1 MADNRFRVI
10 ALLRSDFAA
19 EASAGFPR
27 LKRIP
32 CTYFIRFLDYFA
44 SLDPAA
50 QDALL
55 DGMARFGSAVFF
67 PTAGRADYEERTQHP
82 ALQRFDTMLKSL
94 DFNGGYRY
102 VDVRSLSMV
111 ARIEEF
117 GGLDGW
123 IKTRGFSGLAVQP
136 REDLL
141 PDLRHLQPVKPTALR
156 KLVDAAFQ
164 KLFAARKSR
173 SAGGHWQY
181 TGSLGENPLT
191 LWLDFGSQ
199 LGQLRYGVTVDN
211 PAHTIKVVRVSYES
225 LWLHHLGW
233 DYLTEENAG
242 RSIDFLA
249 EQVVHVARLADRI
262 NLPATRPPD

>member
-1 MADNRFRVI
+1 VAVARSSVI
-10 ALLRSDFAA
+10 ALLRSEVAA

-44 SLDPAA
+44 SLEPAA
-50 QDALL
+50 QEALL

-67 PTAGRADYEERTQHP
+67 PEPGRAEYDERRQHP
-82 ALQRFDTMLKSL
+82 AIRNFDAMLKSL

-102 VDVRSLSMV
+102 VDVKSLCMV
-111 ARIEEF
+111 AKAREL

-123 IKTRGFSGLAVQP
+123 IKSGGFSGLALHP

-141 PDLRHLQPVKPTALR
+141 PELRYLQPAKPTALR
-156 KLVDAAFQ
+156 TLVDATFE
-164 KLFAARKSR
+164 KLFAARKRHS
-173 SAGGHWQY
+173 GGGNWQY
-181 TGSLGENPLT
+181 TFSFDGHPLT
-191 LWLDFGSQ
+191 VWLDFGSQ

-211 PAHTIKVVRVSYES
+211 PSHAIKLVRVSYES

-242 RSIDFLA
+242 RSIDLLA
-249 EQVVHVARLADRI
+249 EEVGYMARLADRI
-262 NLPATRPPD
+262 NASAAT

>member
-1 MADNRFRVI
+1 MADARSRVV
-10 ALLRSDFAA
+10 ALLRADFAE

-27 LKRIP
+27 LRQIP

-67 PTAGRADYEERTQHP
+67 PDAGTADYDERRQHP
-82 ALQRFDTMLKSL
+82 AVRRFDAMLQSAE
-94 DFNGGYRY
+94 FNGGYRY
-102 VDVRSLSMV
+102 VDVKSLCMV
-111 ARIEEF
+111 ARTREL

-123 IKTRGFSGLAVQP
+123 IESRGFSGLALQP

-141 PDLRHLQPVKPTALR
+141 PDLRYLQPPKPAALR

-164 KLFAARKSR
+164 KLFAAQR
-173 SAGGHWQY
+173 SGTGGGNWRY
-181 TGSLGENPLT
+181 TGSLAEDRLT
-191 LWLDFGSQ
+191 VWLDLGSQ
-199 LGQLRYGVTVDN
+199 VSQLRYGVTVEN
-211 PAHTIKVVRVSYES
+211 PAHTIRVVRVAYES

-233 DYLTEENAG
+233 DYLTEENAA
-242 RSIDFLA
+242 RSVDLLA
-249 EQVVHVARLADRI
+249 EQVVYIARLAERI
-262 NLPATRPPD
+262 NSPATFR

>member
-1 MADNRFRVI
+1 MADARSSAM

-50 QDALL
+50 QETLL
-55 DGMARFGSAVFF
+55 DGMARFGSAGFF
-67 PTAGRADYEERTQHP
+67 PDSGRTDYEERRQHP
-82 ALQRFDTMLKSL
+82 AIQRFDAMLKSL

-102 VDVRSLSMV
+102 VDVKSLCMV
-111 ARIEEF
+111 AKVKEF

-123 IKTRGFSGLAVQP
+123 IKSRGFSGLALQP

-141 PDLRHLQPVKPTALR
+141 PELRYLQPTKPAALR

-164 KLFAARKSR
+164 KLFAAQKSH
-173 SAGGHWQY
+173 AGGGNWQY
-181 TGSLGENPLT
+181 TGSLGGHPLT
-191 LWLDFGSQ
+191 VWLDFGSQ

-211 PAHTIKVVRVSYES
+211 PAHSIRIVRVSYES

-242 RSIDFLA
+242 RSIDLLA
-249 EQVVHVARLADRI
+249 EQVAHIARLADRI
-262 NLPATRPPD
+262 NSSAMFS